1 MKIMKFGKIIFAAF
15 VTLSVSSCSGF
26 LEVEDKGKAT
36 IPSFLADPDGLY
48 AALVGSYNETYD
60 YYDNEFGKYADAAGN
75 MIQMNTT
82 VAEMLDIY
90 NYNSDA
96 SNETSSS
103 SYIWRRIYVA
113 MANVNNILEYGPQ
126 VRADYPAQRDK
137 VDRTMGEA
145 HFLRALSH
153 FDLCRVFAQPYNY
166 IEGATHL
173 GVPVLRKTP
182 GPDDNPARKPVA
194 EVYKSINEDLDS
206 AASCLKTKAQRGEK
220 YVSLQ
225 AVYALKS
232 RVALYMEDWQSAI
245 DNAQKA
251 LTANA
256 TAAGVV
262 ADRLATAD
270 EYAKQFDNLGYTGEI
285 IFRLSGADKKGKL
298 KSFYESTGIPADTL
312 CSLYDAADI
321 RTALLYNAG
330 VKQCRKYS
338 ASTSPDNKTDRD
350 DPIVLRLSEVY
361 LNIAEASAMTGDYP
375 SARQYLLPIVQR
387 AIGEVK
393 GKALVDECPDSQLL
407 DLVKKERV
415 KELCFENHNFF
426 DITRWKQNL
435 VRQAKTTST
444 VKMLTYPNDRF
455 VQPIPLAELN
465 ANKNMQPNPGVND

>member
-145 HFLRALSH
+145 YFLRALSH

-166 IEGATHL
+166 TEGATHL

-256 TAAGVV
+256 TAAGH
-262 ADRLATAD
+262 
-270 EYAKQFDNLGYTGEI
+270 G
-285 IFRLSGADKKGKL
+285 
-298 KSFYESTGIPADTL
+298 
-312 CSLYDAADI
+312 
-321 RTALLYNAG
+321 
-330 VKQCRKYS
+330 
-338 ASTSPDNKTDRD
+338 
-350 DPIVLRLSEVY
+350 
-361 LNIAEASAMTGDYP
+361 
-375 SARQYLLPIVQR
+375 
-387 AIGEVK
+387 
-393 GKALVDECPDSQLL
+393 
-407 DLVKKERV
+407 
-415 KELCFENHNFF
+415 
-426 DITRWKQNL
+426 
-435 VRQAKTTST
+435 
-444 VKMLTYPNDRF
+444 
-455 VQPIPLAELN
+455 
-465 ANKNMQPNPGVND
+465 